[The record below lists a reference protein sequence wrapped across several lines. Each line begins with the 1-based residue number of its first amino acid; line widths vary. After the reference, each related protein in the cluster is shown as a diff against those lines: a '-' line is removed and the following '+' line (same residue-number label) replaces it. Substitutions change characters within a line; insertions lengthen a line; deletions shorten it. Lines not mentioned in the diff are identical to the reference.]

1 MKNLDSIIKKHLRMI
16 SEGGVS
22 EQENYMFFGN
32 IEQMGR
38 QCDILMRED
47 KNQIDSILKEHD
59 WAQDHIAEAKSLLD
73 QVFDF
78 LMNQTEGNRKDQKSV
93 SVDMSQFSLNEA
105 GSSAQQA
112 AIAINMKKKGI
123 KPKNESY
130 GEIDESK
137 NCPTDPAKWAASKA
151 KAKAKFDVYPSA
163 YANGFAAKDYKSK
176 GGGWKKCTNES
187 VNEEKSSKSYDDYHK
202 TYTSAINTALDYAE
216 KRGYTYDE
224 EEVAREIGMGPRK
237 PSEGNT
243 NRFTISLKK
252 NEKEQKKS
260 LHIQVYGM
268 KENYELNCYIN

>member
-78 LMNQTEGNRKDQKSV
+78 LMNETEGNKKDQKTISI
-93 SVDMSQFSLNEA
+93 DMDKFSLNEA
-105 GSSAQQA
+105 SSPSQQA

-137 NCPTDPAKWAASKA
+137 NCPTNPKLWAASKA

-176 GGGWKKCTNES
+176 GGGWKKC
-187 VNEEKSSKSYDDYHK
+187 K
-202 TYTSAINTALDYAE
+202 
-216 KRGYTYDE
+216 
-224 EEVAREIGMGPRK
+224 
-237 PSEGNT
+237 
-243 NRFTISLKK
+243 
-252 NEKEQKKS
+252 
-260 LHIQVYGM
+260 
-268 KENYELNCYIN
+268 